1 MGEIDNILPYTT
13 EEHDK
18 VINNTAKIIEIDK
31 KVNDLTVLKDSVVAM
46 TALQK
51 QLVEDSKKR
60 DAQHDDMLKDNS
72 KQ

>member
-31 KVNDLTVLKDSVVAM
+31 KVNDLTVLKDSVVEM
-46 TALQK
+46 TALQR

>member
-31 KVNDLTVLKDSVVAM
+31 KVNDLTALKDSVVTM

-60 DAQHDDMLKDNS
+60 DAQYDDMLKDNS